1 MVMARREELKFAPR
15 DKADLVP
22 KLTDYLSKE
31 LDMEVGQF
39 DAEFLLDFFVKEV
52 GAVLYN
58 QGLQDAHAAL
68 AKHIDDFGE
77 VIYAL
82 EQDVEKRR

>member
-1 MVMARREELKFAPR
+1 MARREELRLSPE
-15 DKADLVP
+15 DKANLVP
-22 KLTDYLSKE
+22 KMVAYLSKE
-31 LDMEVGQF
+31 LDVQAGQF
-39 DAEFLLDFFVKEV
+39 DVEFLLDFFVQEA

-58 QGLQDAHAAL
+58 RGLQDAHAAL

>member
-1 MVMARREELKFAPR
+1 MARRVELKLTSP

-31 LDMEVGQF
+31 LDLEVGQF
-39 DAEFLLDFFVKEV
+39 DAEFLLDFFVKEA

-58 QGLQDAHAAL
+58 RGLQDAHAAL
-68 AKHIDDFGE
+68 SKHIDNFGE

-82 EQDVEKRR
+82 EQDVGVRR